1 MTGSQSKRPGA
12 LAWSGIRQ
20 GALVVAISAVLFALL
35 YVALQYRD
43 FLEMRR
49 HTTGESFIEDDAVVG
64 YRLKPHSA
72 FTSLDSGYSAFA
84 SNEGLRSRDREVDSR
99 GACPVL
105 VAGCSFM
112 WGDGVQYDA
121 TFPALLG
128 RALDLKVDNAA
139 VPSYSLLQAVL
150 TIKLLAEKKPRL
162 VILGFFDDQ
171 LPRSLSPCAPSLNGF
186 CRKAPYLAYDTGR
199 RALAVEPPLSLPY
212 DAAAVTERYYL
223 AKHFDAAYLKY
234 AVWEDYLKI
243 TRQDANALRAR
254 ALAAFHAHATD
265 AQAFDF
271 LLGKLSRLMAE
282 RDTKLLFV
290 HMPYPEAVRPL
301 DAKLR
306 ALVGKYA
313 SPSFVFADCA
323 DFLAGKRE
331 SLVVSAQN
339 HHPNA
344 VYFTAMVD
352 ALAPLIR
359 QMLQP

>member
-1 MTGSQSKRPGA
+1 MTGSQSKRPGPS
-12 LAWSGIRQ
+12 AWSGIRQ
-20 GALVVAISAVLFALL
+20 GAGIVAISAVLFALL
-35 YVALQYRD
+35 YVAWQYRN

-49 HTTGESFIEDDAVVG
+49 HTTGESFIQDDALVG

-84 SNEGLRSRDREVDSR
+84 SNEGLRSANRDVDSR
-99 GACPVL
+99 GESAVL

-112 WGDGVQYDA
+112 WGDGVQYEA
-121 TFPALLG
+121 TFPAVLG
-128 RALDLKVDNAA
+128 QALDLKVDNAA

-150 TIKLLAEKKPRL
+150 TIRMLADKKPQL

-186 CRKAPYLAYDTGR
+186 CRKAPYLAYDTQR
-199 RALAVEPPLSLPY
+199 QTLVAEPPLSLPY

-265 AQAFDF
+265 AQAFDS
-271 LLGKLSRLMAE
+271 LLGELSRLMAD
-282 RDTKLLFV
+282 RGTKLLFV

-301 DAKLR
+301 EAQLR
-306 ALVGKYA
+306 TLVDKYT
-313 SPSFVFADCA
+313 SPTFVFVDCA
-323 DFLAGKRE
+323 DFLAGEKE

-344 VYFTAMVD
+344 LYFTAMVE
-352 ALAPLIR
+352 ALTPRIR
-359 QMLQP
+359 QLLQP